1 MSEHPLND
9 LIGTALTNIKSM
21 IDVNTI
27 IGNAVETANGTT
39 IIPVSRVGFGFA
51 AGGSD
56 VPSKAPSPSPNKNF
70 GGGSGAGIS
79 ISPVGFLVVN
89 GDSVKLLPV
98 NSANTTVDKL
108 IDSVP
113 ELFDKVNGL
122 INKNKSGG
130 DM

>member
-9 LIGTALTNIKSM
+9 LISTALSNIKTM
-21 IDVNTI
+21 VDVNTI
-27 IGNAVETANGTT
+27 IGSPVETANGTV

-51 AGGSD
+51 AGGTDIS
-56 VPSKAPSPSPNKNF
+56 SKSPSTSANANF

-89 GDSVKLLPV
+89 GDDVKLLPV

-113 ELFDKVNGL
+113 EMFDKVNGI
-122 INKNKSGG
+122 INKNKSNQ
-130 DM
+130 

>member
-9 LIGTALTNIKSM
+9 LIGTALTNIKTM
-21 IDVNTI
+21 VDVNTI
-27 IGNAVETANGTT
+27 IGTPVETANGTI

-56 VPSKAPSPSPNKNF
+56 VPTKNPAVDKNF

-108 IDSVP
+108 IDSLP
-113 ELFDKVNGL
+113 EMFDKVSGL
-122 INKNKSGG
+122 FNKDKGAQK
-130 DM
+130 

>member
-1 MSEHPLND
+1 MNEHPLND
-9 LIGTALTNIKSM
+9 LIEKALTNIKTM
-21 IDVNTI
+21 VDVNTI
-27 IGNAVETANGTT
+27 IGNPVETANGTV

-51 AGGSD
+51 AGGTD
-56 VPSKAPSPSPNKNF
+56 IAGRAPSSASNSNF

-89 GDSVKLLPV
+89 GDNVKLLPV

-113 ELFDKVNGL
+113 EMFDKVNGI
-122 INKNKSGG
+122 INKNKSNQ
-130 DM
+130 

>member
-1 MSEHPLND
+1 MSEKNHPIHD
-9 LIGTALTNIKSM
+9 LMGTTMQKIREM
-21 IDVNTI
+21 VDVNTI
-27 IGNAVETANGTT
+27 IGAPVETANGTV

-56 VPSKAPSPSPNKNF
+56 LPQKAAADKNF

-113 ELFDKVNGL
+113 DMFDKVSGI
-122 INKNKSGG
+122 INKNKNEA
-130 DM
+130 

>member
-1 MSEHPLND
+1 MNEHPLNE

-21 IDVNTI
+21 VDVNTI
-27 IGNAVETANGTT
+27 IGNPVETANGTV

-56 VPSKAPSPSPNKNF
+56 IPTKNASAEAKSF

-79 ISPVGFLVVN
+79 ISPIGFLVVN
-89 GDSVKLLPV
+89 GETVKLLPV

-113 ELFDKVNGL
+113 EMFDKVSGF
-122 INKNKSGG
+122 INKKKNQE
-130 DM
+130 

>member
-9 LIGTALTNIKSM
+9 LIGTALTNIKTM
-21 IDVNTI
+21 VDVNTI
-27 IGNAVETANGTT
+27 IGNPVETANGTV
-39 IIPVSRVGFGFA
+39 IVPVSRVGFGFA

-56 VPSKAPSPSPNKNF
+56 IPQKTETQKSSF
-70 GGGSGAGIS
+70 GGGSGAGVS

-98 NSANTTVDKL
+98 SNSNTTVDKL

-113 ELFDKVNGL
+113 EMFDKVSGI
-122 INKNKSGG
+122 INKNKN
-130 DM
+130 DNR

>member
-9 LIGTALTNIKSM
+9 LIGTALSNIKTM
-21 IDVNTI
+21 VDVNTI
-27 IGNAVETANGTT
+27 IGTPVETASGAI

-56 VPSKAPSPSPNKNF
+56 IPSSGSAKENF
-70 GGGSGAGIS
+70 GGGSGAGVS

-89 GDSVKLLPV
+89 GDSVKLVPV
-98 NSANTTVDKL
+98 SSANTTVDKL

-113 ELFDKVNGL
+113 ELFDKVSGI
-122 INKNKSGG
+122 INNKKKSAE
-130 DM
+130 

>member
-1 MSEHPLND
+1 MSEHPLNE

-21 IDVNTI
+21 VDVNTI
-27 IGNAVETANGTT
+27 IGSPVETANGTI

-51 AGGSD
+51 AGGTD
-56 VPSKAPSPSPNKNF
+56 VPSKAQTPEKNF

-113 ELFDKVNGL
+113 EMFEKVNGM
-122 INKNKSGG
+122 INKKKNENQ
-130 DM
+130 

>member
-9 LIGTALTNIKSM
+9 LIGTALTNIKTM
-21 IDVNTI
+21 VDVNTI
-27 IGNAVETANGTT
+27 IGTPVETANGTI
-39 IIPVSRVGFGFA
+39 IIPISRVGFGFA

-56 VPSKAPSPSPNKNF
+56 VPTKNPAADKNF
-70 GGGSGAGIS
+70 GGGSGAGVS

-108 IDSVP
+108 IDSLP
-113 ELFDKVNGL
+113 DMFDKVSG
-122 INKNKSGG
+122 IFNKNKGAQQ
-130 DM
+130 

>member
-9 LIGTALTNIKSM
+9 LIGTALTNIKTM
-21 IDVNTI
+21 VDVNTI
-27 IGNAVETANGTT
+27 IGTPVETANGTI

-56 VPSKAPSPSPNKNF
+56 IPTKNSVADKNF

-79 ISPVGFLVVN
+79 ISPIGFLVVN

-113 ELFDKVNGL
+113 EMFDKVSGL
-122 INKNKSGG
+122 FNKDKNAQK
-130 DM
+130 

>member
-21 IDVNTI
+21 VDVNTI
-27 IGNAVETANGTT
+27 IGNPVETANGTT

-51 AGGSD
+51 AGGTD
-56 VPSKAPSPSPNKNF
+56 VPVKNPSSDKNF

-113 ELFDKVNGL
+113 EMFDKVNGI
-122 INKNKSGG
+122 INKNKSEG
-130 DM
+130 

>member
-9 LIGTALTNIKSM
+9 LIGTALGNIKTM
-21 IDVNTI
+21 VDVNTI
-27 IGNAVETANGTT
+27 IGTPVETANGTV

-51 AGGSD
+51 AGGTD
-56 VPSKAPSPSPNKNF
+56 VPTKTEVQKQNF
-70 GGGSGAGIS
+70 GGGSGAGVS

-98 NSANTTVDKL
+98 SSANSTVDKL

-113 ELFDKVNGL
+113 ELFDKVSGI
-122 INKNKSGG
+122 INKKKSE
-130 DM
+130 

>member
-1 MSEHPLND
+1 MSEQHPLND

-21 IDVNTI
+21 VDVNTI
-27 IGNAVETANGTT
+27 IGNPVETANGTV

-56 VPSKAPSPSPNKNF
+56 IPQKAPNVAASF

-79 ISPVGFLVVN
+79 ISPIGFLVVN

-98 NSANTTVDKL
+98 NSANTTVDKI

-113 ELFDKVNGL
+113 EMFDKVNGF
-122 INKNKSGG
+122 INKNKSGNQ
-130 DM
+130 